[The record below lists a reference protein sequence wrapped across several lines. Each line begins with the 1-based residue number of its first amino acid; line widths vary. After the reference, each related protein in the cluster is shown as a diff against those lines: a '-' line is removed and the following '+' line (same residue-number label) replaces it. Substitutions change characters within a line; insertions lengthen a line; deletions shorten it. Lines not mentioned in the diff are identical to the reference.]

1 MKVNNDTLVSAII
14 PAYNAAAF
22 LAEAVASVRAQTHR
36 ATEIIVVND
45 GSTDNTREV
54 VQGLGDGIVYVEQP
68 NSGPAAARNTGI
80 RRARGEFIAFL
91 DADDLW
97 EPAKLEKQLTA
108 FAAHP
113 GAALVYTRM
122 VNFSR
127 ESGCEQHPFPA
138 EVPSGRIFERLLVE
152 NLILLSGAMIRA
164 DVLREVGGF
173 DEGLITAE
181 DTNLWLKIARSH
193 EIRGLEEVLVLR
205 RKHGDNISDNLDVP
219 IGTLANLDRI
229 VAMFPDTA
237 PAVHPAMKEAYRIR
251 GKALIA
257 DYFHGGRYRPC
268 HEVCRRLLGIV
279 GADPVVVAYWGL
291 TLFPAPVVDLLR
303 RVRSRLRTGE
313 A

>member
-1 MKVNNDTLVSAII
+1 MNNATLVSAII

-22 LAEAVASVRAQTHR
+22 LAEAVGSVRAQTHR
-36 ATEIIVVND
+36 AIEIIVVND

-97 EPAKLEKQLTA
+97 QPTKVEKQLAA

-113 GAALVYTRM
+113 GAALVYTQM
-122 VNFSR
+122 VNFSLERGR
-127 ESGCEQHPFPA
+127 EPRPFPA
-138 EVPSGRIFERLLVE
+138 EVSSGRIFERLLVE

-181 DTNLWLKIARSH
+181 DTNLWLKIARRH
-193 EIRGLEEVLVLR
+193 EIRGLDEVLVLR

-229 VAMFPDTA
+229 VEMFPDTA
-237 PAVHPAMKEAYRIR
+237 PAVNPAMKEAYRAR

-257 DYFHGGRYRPC
+257 DYFHGGRYKSC
-268 HEVCRRLLGIV
+268 HEVCHRLLGIV
-279 GADPVVVAYWGL
+279 GADPTLAVYWGM

-303 RVRSRLRTGE
+303 RVRSRLRTGG